1 MPPRVGTVPVV
12 HLQQEKNDKRQ
23 RPRKERRR
31 RSLPKKSVM
40 RRENALEGGEKF
52 LTRCREMDPGDQH
65 PLLSA
70 CPLCAFV
77 HPPALGRCDKR
88 WRPPW
93 SRLVRGWTLLEWA
106 KPGGPKTAISRIKSV
121 SGPITTANCSSRRSA
136 DLLEGLDLAALTI
149 PFFLE
154 LGKGEAT
161 WKGQFSLHCRRQV
174 SNWRP
179 GCGSRRHCN
188 PTLCRR
194 QSCDAFTRP
203 RGCRI
208 EAVGSPEFEDGE
220 ELSPLRPCPSA
231 CPHSI
236 PPPPSS
242 STMPP

>member
-1 MPPRVGTVPVV
+1 MVETSLVETSPRVDTAGMGQARRPQDSHFKDQKCVWAY
-12 HLQQEKNDKRQ
+12 HDCELQFPSFC
-23 RPRKERRR
+23 RPAR
-31 RSLPKKSVM
+31 
-40 RRENALEGGEKF
+40 G
-52 LTRCREMDPGDQH
+52 PGLGCFDN
-65 PLLSA
+65 PL
-70 CPLCAFV
+70 
-77 HPPALGRCDKR
+77 
-88 WRPPW
+88 
-93 SRLVRGWTLLEWA
+93 
-106 KPGGPKTAISRIKSV
+106 
-121 SGPITTANCSSRRSA
+121 
-136 DLLEGLDLAALTI
+136 
-149 PFFLE
+149 FLE

-188 PTLCRR
+188 ATLCRR

-236 PPPPSS
+236 PLCPLDRQLLDSIHKVIGTSGVGTNSS
-242 STMPP
+242 LPFTVTKGCELIPQRESAHVTRRRARKQK

>member
-1 MPPRVGTVPVV
+1 M
-12 HLQQEKNDKRQ
+12 
-23 RPRKERRR
+23 
-31 RSLPKKSVM
+31 
-40 RRENALEGGEKF
+40 F
-52 LTRCREMDPGDQH
+52 LG
-65 PLLSA
+65 L
-70 CPLCAFV
+70 
-77 HPPALGRCDKR
+77 
-88 WRPPW
+88 
-93 SRLVRGWTLLEWA
+93 SRL
-106 KPGGPKTAISRIKSV
+106 RIAVSV
-121 SGPITTANCSSRRSA
+121 VLA

-220 ELSPLRPCPSA
+220 ELSPLRTCPSA
-231 CPHSI
+231 CPIPSRPHPRQALCPLDRQLLDSI
-236 PPPPSS
+236 HKVTGTSGVGTNSS
-242 STMPP
+242 LPFTVTKCL